1 MEKLEQRSSRIWLL
15 SDLHQ
20 EFLRDPVYGS
30 DALTRFDPTRV
41 APNDFDVVVLAGD
54 IDVPLSRSIDW
65 AAERFAGVPI
75 VYVPGNHD
83 FYVAPGDSSL
93 TLDELQSNGREAAA
107 RTGVHLL
114 IDDEAEIGGVRYLG
128 GTLWT
133 DFNLGGGS
141 RAAHIAEARGSRGMN
156 DYKSIKRWSTKQPGK
171 RKSLRPEDTIAAHFD
186 TRRFLSARLEEQ
198 PARTTVVVTH
208 HAPLAESVDVNKRLS
223 WCYASRMEYLFDGD
237 FGPDLWLHGHI
248 HDPVDYQRGTTRIVS
263 PRGYAFAERQYRR
276 EFDPALVLEVTIR
289 ATDQPHR

>member
-1 MEKLEQRSSRIWLL
+1 MEKLEQRSRRIWLL

-93 TLDELQSNGREAAA
+93 TLDELQSNGREA
-107 RTGVHLL
+107 
-114 IDDEAEIGGVRYLG
+114 
-128 GTLWT
+128 
-133 DFNLGGGS
+133 
-141 RAAHIAEARGSRGMN
+141 AAHIAEARGSRGMN

-263 PRGYAFAERQYRR
+263 NPRGYAFPERQYRR

>member
-1 MEKLEQRSSRIWLL
+1 MREPQPSSSRIWLL

-20 EFLRDPVYGS
+20 EFLRDPVYRLNP
-30 DALTRFDPTRV
+30 LTRFDPAHL
-41 APNDFDVVVLAGD
+41 APDNFDVVVLAGD

-83 FYVAPGDSSL
+83 FYVAPGDPVL
-93 TLDELQSNGREAAA
+93 TVDELQNEGREAAA

-114 IDDEAEIGGVRYLG
+114 MDDEVEIRGVRYLG

-156 DYKSIKRWSTKQPGK
+156 DYKSIRRWSTKQPGK
-171 RKSLRPEDTIAAHFD
+171 RKSLRPEDTIAAHVA
-186 TRRFLSARLEEQ
+186 TRSFLSRELEER
-198 PARTTVVVTH
+198 PNSPTVVVTH
-208 HAPLAESVDVNKRLS
+208 HAPLSESVDVNKRLS
-223 WCYASRMEYLFDGD
+223 WCYANRMEYLFDGN
-237 FGPDLWLHGHI
+237 FGPALWLHGHI

-263 PRGYAFAERQYRR
+263 NPRGYAFAEKQHRR
-276 EFDPALVLEVTIR
+276 EFDPALVLEVTTR
-289 ATDQPHR
+289 SADATS